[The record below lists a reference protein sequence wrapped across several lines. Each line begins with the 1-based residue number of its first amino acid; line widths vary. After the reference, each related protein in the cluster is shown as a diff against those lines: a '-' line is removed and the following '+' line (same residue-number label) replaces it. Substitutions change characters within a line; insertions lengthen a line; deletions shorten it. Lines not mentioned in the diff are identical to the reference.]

1 MKHRLASLNPHRRIA
16 AARPLAPRAAS
27 AARAGLSDRGFGA
40 IAAIVVLVILASLAA
55 AVVRLA
61 SSQSTGQALDVQAMR
76 AYQAANAGVEWGLY
90 QALKGSWSGCSGATH
105 TTDLSADLGMRVTIT
120 CNSRSYNE
128 GADSVSGNPLT
139 VRLYTIDAVA
149 CNSSTSCPDASRAT
163 SPTYVERHRQ
173 VQATG

>member
-1 MKHRLASLNPHRRIA
+1 MKRDLASAVVMRRHS
-16 AARPLAPRAAS
+16 RATRGC
-27 AARAGLSDRGFGA
+27 ARAHGFGA

-61 SSQSTGQALDVQAMR
+61 TSQSTGQALDVQAMR

-128 GADSVSGNPLT
+128 GADSNGTVQT